1 VQSFELFC
9 EGVVDRFVF
18 LLIFKVFID
27 RAFIHP
33 ASALFFAACFE
44 RRELFTVPASACEYL
59 PVPFAAQHHF
69 LFTFRTSC
77 ICRLCHVF
85 TVSAFPILAHKHF
98 APLAIHFKKWFS
110 AVRTCFTGDIVMFI
124 FFIASFYFCF
134 YFLFIFSTFFSSP
147 HSPSWYIMI
156 LRRLPFTSRSGF
168 PQSGHVLPEILSC
181 LYFLLLLF
189 ISAVI
194 FFVCSFISS
203 MKTSFSRLPL
213 AISSSF

>member
-1 VQSFELFC
+1 
-9 EGVVDRFVF
+9 FVF

-85 TVSAFPILAHKHF
+85 T
-98 APLAIHFKKWFS
+98 
-110 AVRTCFTGDIVMFI
+110 
-124 FFIASFYFCF
+124 
-134 YFLFIFSTFFSSP
+134 FSSF
-147 HSPSWYIMI
+147 
-156 LRRLPFTSRSGF
+156 L
-168 PQSGHVLPEILSC
+168 ILS
-181 LYFLLLLF
+181 LLLL
-189 ISAVI
+189 
-194 FFVCSFISS
+194 SS
-203 MKTSFSRLPL
+203 LPL
-213 AISSSF
+213 FYVFRIPDPGTQAFCPACHSLQEVVFRSPDMFYRRYCHVYIFYCFFLFPQGFSSYALSSLR